1 MDLSERQAEIADLV
15 REHGFVSV
23 DKLSEHFEV
32 TTQTI
37 RRDLNRLCDHGV
49 ARRRHGGIETTS
61 AAGNLAYDSRQI
73 LARLAKQTI
82 AREVAQHIRDN
93 ASIAFSIGT
102 TPELVAEALLG
113 HNNLK
118 IFTNNLNIA
127 MLSCRNPSFEVT
139 IAGGRLRN
147 GDRDVLG
154 DGLETFLSALM
165 VDIGIYGAAGV
176 AEDGTLLDFYAEEVQ
191 ARRLIRQNSRQTFL
205 VLDYTKFSR
214 AAHVR
219 GGNIGE
225 ATKVF
230 CERRPPENILEILEN
245 SGAELIVC
253 GEDQSA

>member
-1 MDLSERQAEIADLV
+1 MELSERQAEIADLV
-15 REHGFVSV
+15 REHGFLSV
-23 DKLSEHFEV
+23 DRLSERFDV

-49 ARRRHGGIETTS
+49 ARRRHGGIETAS
-61 AAGNLAYDSRQI
+61 PSGNLAYDSRQI

-82 AREVAQHIRDN
+82 AREVAQHIGDD
-93 ASIAFSIGT
+93 ASLAFSIGT
-102 TPELVAEALLG
+102 TPELVAEALLR
-113 HNNLK
+113 HSNLK

-127 MLSCRNPSFEVT
+127 MLSCRNPTFEVT

-191 ARRLIRQNSRQTFL
+191 ARRLIRQNSRKTFL
-205 VLDYTKFSR
+205 VLDYTKFTR

-219 GGNIGE
+219 GGNIAE

-230 CERRPPENILEILEN
+230 CEKRPPENIVEILEA
-245 SGAELIVC
+245 SGTELVIC
-253 GEDQSA
+253 GEEKAS

>member
-15 REHGFVSV
+15 RENGFMSV
-23 DKLSEHFEV
+23 DALSERFDV

-37 RRDLNRLCDHGV
+37 RRDLTTLCDFGV
-49 ARRRHGGIETTS
+49 ARRRHGGLES
-61 AAGNLAYDSRQI
+61 ASPPGNLAYDSRQI
-73 LARLAKQTI
+73 LARVAKQTI
-82 AREVAQHIRDN
+82 AREVASHIEDG
-93 ASIAFSIGT
+93 AALAFSIGT
-102 TPELVAEALLG
+102 TPELVAEALLR

-127 MLSCRNPSFEVT
+127 MLSCRNASFEVT

-147 GDRDVLG
+147 GDRDILG
-154 DGLETFLSALM
+154 DGLESFLSSLM
-165 VDIGIYGAAGV
+165 VDIGVYGAAGV
-176 AEDGTLLDFYAEEVQ
+176 AEDGTLLDFYPEEVL
-191 ARRLIRQNSRQTFL
+191 ARRLIRENSRKTFL

-230 CERRPPENILEILEN
+230 CEKQPPNTILQILEA
-245 SGAELIVC
+245 SGTELIVC
-253 GEDQSA
+253 GSEQVS

>member
-1 MDLSERQAEIADLV
+1 MELSERQAEIADLV
-15 REHGFVSV
+15 REHGFLSV
-23 DKLSEHFEV
+23 DKLSERFEV

-37 RRDLNRLCDHGV
+37 RRDLNRLCDHGI
-49 ARRRHGGIETTS
+49 ARRRHGGIETTTS
-61 AAGNLAYDSRQI
+61 VGNLAYESRQI

-82 AREVAQHIRDN
+82 AREVAQHIGDD
-93 ASIAFSIGT
+93 ASLAFSIGT
-102 TPELVAEALLG
+102 TPELVAEALLR

-147 GDRDVLG
+147 GDRDILG
-154 DGLETFLSALM
+154 DGLEAFLSAFM

-176 AEDGTLLDFYAEEVQ
+176 AEDGTLLDFHAEEVQ

-230 CERRPPENILEILEN
+230 CDRRPPDHILNILEG
-245 SGAELIVC
+245 SGAQLIVC
-253 GEDQSA
+253 GEEPTR